1 MMTTATALMSSA
13 AFIMWTMVRSTV
25 FVNIYIYIYEIQKQK
40 NKYTVSLFNVPKIF
54 IASYFMNIQIFERIY
69 NYWLNKLFKETAQ
82 K

>member
-54 IASYFMNIQIFERIY
+54 IVSYFYKHTNFLKNLQLLI
-69 NYWLNKLFKETAQ
+69 K
-82 K
+82 